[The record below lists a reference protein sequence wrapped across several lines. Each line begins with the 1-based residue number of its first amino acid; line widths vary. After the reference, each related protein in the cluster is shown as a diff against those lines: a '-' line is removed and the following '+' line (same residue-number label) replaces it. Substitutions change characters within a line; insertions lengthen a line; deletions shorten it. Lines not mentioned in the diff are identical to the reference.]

1 MRYMKLYEEFTSID
15 VFILEKRIS
24 QISSNIEVTF
34 GFDIIKTT
42 HADDRS
48 DFSKRGL
55 GGNQNKISNSEI
67 SEFISYFKRDIAEGI
82 ACGDI
87 VDQKQF
93 VIRSLD
99 KELSMAIVAE
109 EVGKNYWRLIIKTL
123 FRESD
128 EHSLRTAVGQ
138 LIYEK

>member
-1 MRYMKLYEEFTSID
+1 MDNLLQNLL
-15 VFILEKRIS
+15 ILEKRIA
-24 QISSNIEVTF
+24 QIASTIEVTF

-48 DFSKRGL
+48 DFAKRGL
-55 GGNQNKISNSEI
+55 GGNQNPISNAEM
-67 SEFISYFKRDIAEGI
+67 SEFVSYFKRDIAEGI
-82 ACGDI
+82 ATGEI
-87 VDQKQF
+87 VNQTEF

-99 KELSMAIVAE
+99 RELSMAMIAE
-109 EVGKNYWRLIIKTL
+109 EVGKGYWKLIIKTV

-128 EHSLRTAVGQ
+128 EHRLKTGIDQ

>member
-1 MRYMKLYEEFTSID
+1 MDANLLQNLL
-15 VFILEKRIS
+15 ILEKRIA
-24 QISSNIEVTF
+24 QIASTIEVTF

-48 DFSKRGL
+48 DFAKRGL
-55 GGNQNKISNSEI
+55 GGNQNPISNAEM
-67 SEFISYFKRDIAEGI
+67 SEFVSYFKRDIAEGI
-82 ACGDI
+82 ATGEI
-87 VDQKQF
+87 VNQTEF

-99 KELSMAIVAE
+99 RELSMAMIAE
-109 EVGKNYWRLIIKTL
+109 EVGKGYWKLIIKTV

-128 EHSLRTAVGQ
+128 EHRLKTGPDQ